1 MALGV
6 KKCLNPIWLKSGND
20 QCEALTVQIS
30 MENLDIRITNAY
42 GPQNYD
48 DGHKKVE
55 FWAYLENEVNISNQS
70 NVGCI
75 IMFDANS
82 WLGYYFLCSD
92 PNPQNENGKIFED
105 FLERNKN
112 MTLLNS
118 HPSCQGF
125 ITRSRIVKNKE
136 ERSIIDFIL
145 ICDKI
150 LPYFQKMFIYE
161 EKTWALTNFRGK
173 EAKRPAV
180 KSDHNV
186 LKANFRIKYK
196 RIKIQSR
203 KTIFNFNDKGGMK
216 IFNWLSSQKGR
227 FTKHFSNSNDF

>member
-1 MALGV
+1 MNAASLKAKLFSFENLILDYEPSVFGIQETHFQKKGQIKFQSSDKYQIYELTRERRGGDGLALGV

-82 WLGYYFLCSD
+82 WLGYDYLCSD

-136 ERSIIDFIL
+136 EWSIIDFIL

-150 LPYFQKMFIYE
+150 LPYFQNMMIDE
-161 EKTWALTNFRGK
+161 EKT
-173 EAKRPAV
+173 
-180 KSDHNV
+180 
-186 LKANFRIKYK
+186 
-196 RIKIQSR
+196 
-203 KTIFNFNDKGGMK
+203 
-216 IFNWLSSQKGR
+216 
-227 FTKHFSNSNDF
+227 